1 MKNKILCILLCFCIL
16 TAIFPHSSFASEE
29 PERHGATTISG
40 NEKYVYDKLA
50 EGITKDEPAECIE
63 FDETKNITEEELNRA
78 YTMFVSDYPECFW
91 VSKASG
97 YSYSYFSNGAT
108 KRIVA
113 VSPSYSF
120 KGEALKTAKK
130 ALNDAVSAIL
140 SGMPKGDTYIKA
152 LYLHDALAKKVTY
165 KSAGEHQT
173 AYGALVAG
181 EAVCAGYAAA
191 YQLLL
196 QKAGIKAW
204 TVTGWSLDP
213 SGVQVA
219 HAWNVVWMDASTCV
233 YTDVT
238 WDDQGDTLYH
248 YYFNISKREIEE
260 GHVVNSNFYT
270 LPACNHENE
279 SYFDKNSCTVT
290 ANSTPAEVA
299 ALFGGAIDSTKRKA
313 IIYYDGSGHFYD
325 WLEENFT
332 DLYFALGGGYGSFG
346 WSTNYMGKEF
356 HITVSGNFSAPITPT
371 QTTTKP
377 TTVTTVTT
385 TKPTTVTTVT
395 TTKPTTVTTVTTT
408 KPTTVTTVTT
418 TKPTTATTVTT
429 TKPTTVTT
437 VTTTKPTTV
446 TTVTTTK
453 PTTVTTVT
461 TTKPTT
467 VTTVTTTKPTT
478 VTTVTTTKPTTATT
492 VTTTKPSTVT
502 TVTTTKPTV
511 ATTVTTTKPTVVTTV
526 TSATAQSTSA
536 NASTEPLDAKK
547 ILNIISEYRFII
559 ISVGTVAL
567 VVGISIPLS
576 RRKKK

>member
-120 KGEALKTAKK
+120 KGESLKTAKK

-140 SGMPKGDTYIKA
+140 SGMPKGDTYTKA

-204 TVTGWSLDP
+204 TVAGWSLDP
-213 SGVQVA
+213 SEVQVA

-248 YYFNISKREIEE
+248 YYFNISKHEIEE

-385 TKPTTVTTVT
+385 KPTTVTTVTTTKPTTVTTVTTTKPTTVTTVTTTKPTTVTTVT

-478 VTTVTTTKPTTATT
+478 VTTVTTTKPTT
-492 VTTTKPSTVT
+492 VT
-502 TVTTTKPTV
+502 TVTTTKP
-511 ATTVTTTKPTVVTTV
+511 
-526 TSATAQSTSA
+526 
-536 NASTEPLDAKK
+536 
-547 ILNIISEYRFII
+547 
-559 ISVGTVAL
+559 
-567 VVGISIPLS
+567 
-576 RRKKK
+576 